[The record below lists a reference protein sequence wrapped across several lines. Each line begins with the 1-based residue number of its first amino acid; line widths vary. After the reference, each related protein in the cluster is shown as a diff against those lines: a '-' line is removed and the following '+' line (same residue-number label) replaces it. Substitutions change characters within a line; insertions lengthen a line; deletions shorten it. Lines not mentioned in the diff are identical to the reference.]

1 LSSAC
6 SSRSVPPA
14 AAVDLDY
21 CIDDYKP
28 GRHRDSAFCCQR
40 IDQAVLSEASL
51 GRPERVLDVACGV
64 GNLVAGLQ
72 EQGCE
77 AWGLEAS
84 ASMLALGRW
93 LQPHD
98 RVTRVRGIAEVLPFR
113 GGSFDRVLCKGS
125 LDHFADPAAFMRE
138 AARILTPDGRLV
150 IALSNY
156 ESLSCHVGQA
166 FYRVRQALGIPFPR
180 GGRYWMQ
187 PPDHTVKGDLRFVQ
201 GLGDGYFRLERCY
214 GVSLLWLFG
223 PWSDIVDG
231 LPLRLAW
238 AMMTFLDCGAY
249 RLPGAA
255 DMIVS
260 VWRLRGPS
268 WEPEP

>member
-1 LSSAC
+1 M
-6 SSRSVPPA
+6 PPI

-21 CIDDYKP
+21 CIDDYQP
-28 GRHRDSAFCCQR
+28 GRHRDTAFYCQR
-40 IDQAVLSEASL
+40 IDEAVLSEARTR
-51 GRPERVLDVACGV
+51 RPGRVLDVACGA
-64 GNLVAGLQ
+64 GNLVARLQ
-72 EQGCE
+72 EQGWE
-77 AWGLEAS
+77 TWGLEAS
-84 ASMLALGRW
+84 ASMLALGRY
-93 LQPHD
+93 LQPDD

-113 GGSFDRVLCKGS
+113 DDSFDCVLCKGS

-150 IALSNY
+150 IALANY

-166 FYRVRQALGIPFPR
+166 FYRARQALGIPFPR
-180 GGRYWMQ
+180 SGRYWLQ
-187 PPDHTVKGDLRFVQ
+187 PPDHTVKGDLRFVL

-223 PWSDIVDG
+223 PWGDIVDG

-238 AMMTFLDCGAY
+238 AMMTFLDRAAH

-260 VWRLRGPS
+260 VWRPQS
-268 WEPEP
+268 PNSKAEP